1 MIESQIKQNLKTLKL
16 NKPYL
21 TENQLIATAC
31 VLQDLQTGKHT
42 DFQTVK
48 SIYDKKVKKRRQIW
62 LSLYFGS

>member
-48 SIYDKKVKKRRQIW
+48 SIYDKKVKKRRQK
-62 LSLYFGS
+62 